1 MASPSSI
8 PLLFQIDDRAEVSQ
22 LVAVLSLG
30 LCTAI
35 AAGSVSIAEAEK
47 RLFNPKVVAQLQGLD
62 APAAL
67 IEIVHLGTE
76 LEDVQ
81 SLLPERLGES
91 LAEIQAKTLT
101 FLTKSVSPSDFAA

>member
-1 MASPSSI
+1 M
-8 PLLFQIDDRAEVSQ
+8 PLLFQMDDRAEVSQ

-35 AAGSVSIAEAEK
+35 AAGSVSIAEAE
-47 RLFNPKVVAQLQGLD
+47 RQLFNPKVVAQLQRLD
-62 APAAL
+62 VPAAL

-81 SLLPERLGES
+81 SLLPDRLGES
-91 LAEIQAKTLT
+91 LAEMQAKTLA
-101 FLTKSVSPSDFAA
+101 FLTQTVRPADVAA